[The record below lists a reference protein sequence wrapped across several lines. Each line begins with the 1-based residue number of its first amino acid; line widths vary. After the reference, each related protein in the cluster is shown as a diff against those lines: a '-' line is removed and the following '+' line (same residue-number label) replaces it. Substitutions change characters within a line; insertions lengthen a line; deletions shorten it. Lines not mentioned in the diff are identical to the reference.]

1 MPIIFQGGAF
11 MKIFADTSKIEE
23 IKEFISWG
31 IVDGVTTNPKIIAS
45 DGNDLEPTIKEI
57 CKIQPGPV
65 SVEVTT
71 NDYEGMVKEG
81 SHYATWAKNIVI
93 KVPIIP
99 NGLKAIKTLKEK
111 GIKTNATCA
120 MSYNQAILAAKAGAN
135 YVSLFYGRIGD
146 LGFDPSIVIEDT
158 ADTYAKW
165 SCKSEIIVGSIRSLQ
180 DVNQSFQAGAHIV
193 TIPPKF
199 IRQMADNPMTART
212 VDEFLDA
219 WKGMRKK

>member
-1 MPIIFQGGAF
+1 

-23 IKEFISWG
+23 IREFCSWG

-45 DGNDLEPTIKEI
+45 DGNELEPTIKEI
-57 CKIQPGPV
+57 CKMQPGPV

-81 SHYATWAKNIVI
+81 THYASWAKNVVI
-93 KVPIIP
+93 KVPVIP
-99 NGLKAIKTLKEK
+99 SGLKALKAFKEK

-120 MSYNQAILAAKAGAN
+120 MSYNQAVLAAKAGAN

-146 LGFDPSIVIEDT
+146 LGFDPYIVIKDT
-158 ADTYAKW
+158 ADTYSKW
-165 SCKSEIIVGSIRSLQ
+165 GCKSEIISGSIRSLL
-180 DVNQSFQAGAHIV
+180 DVNRSMQAGAHIV
-193 TIPPKF
+193 TVPPKF
-199 IRQMADNPMTART
+199 LRQMVDNPMTSRT

-219 WKGMRKK
+219 WKGIKKK

>member
-1 MPIIFQGGAF
+1 
-11 MKIFADTSKIEE
+11 MKVFVDTSNVEE

-45 DGNDLEPTIKEI
+45 EGNEFEPTIKEI
-57 CKIQPGPV
+57 CRLQPGPV

-71 NDYEGMVKEG
+71 NDYAGMIKEG
-81 SHYATWAKNIVI
+81 ERYASWAKNIVI

-99 NGLKAIKTLKEK
+99 SGLKALKTFKEK

-120 MSYNQAILAAKAGAN
+120 MSYNQALLAAKTGAN

-146 LGFDPSIVIEDT
+146 LGFDPAIVIEDT
-158 ADTYAKW
+158 ATTLEAWD
-165 SCKSEIIVGSIRSLQ
+165 CKSDIIVGSIRSLL
-180 DVNQSFQAGAHIV
+180 DVNRSFLAGAHIV

-199 IRQMADNPMTART
+199 IRQMVENPMTAKT
-212 VDEFLDA
+212 VDEFLGA
-219 WKGMRKK
+219 WKSIKK

>member
-1 MPIIFQGGAF
+1 

-23 IKEFISWG
+23 IREFASWG
-31 IVDGVTTNPKIIAS
+31 VIDGVTTNPKIIAS

-57 CKIQPGPV
+57 CKIAPGPV

-81 SHYATWAKNIVI
+81 THYASWAKNVVI

-99 NGLKAIKTLKEK
+99 SGLKALKAFKEK

-120 MSYNQAILAAKAGAN
+120 MSYNQAVLAAKAGAA

-146 LGFDPSIVIEDT
+146 LGYDPSIVIKDT
-158 ADTYAKW
+158 ADAFRMW
-165 SCKSEIIVGSIRSLQ
+165 NVKSEIIAGSMRSLL
-180 DVNQSFQAGAHIV
+180 DVNRSMQAGAHIV
-193 TIPPKF
+193 TVPPKF
-199 IRQMADNPMTART
+199 LRQMAENPMTEKT
-212 VDEFLDA
+212 VNEFLDA
-219 WKGMRKK
+219 WKGISKKK